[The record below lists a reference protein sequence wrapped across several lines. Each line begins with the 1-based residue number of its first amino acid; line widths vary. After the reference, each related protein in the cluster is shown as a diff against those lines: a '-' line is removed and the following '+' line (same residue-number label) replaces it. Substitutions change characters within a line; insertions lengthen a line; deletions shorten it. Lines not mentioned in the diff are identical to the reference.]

1 MNILVTGGSGSL
13 GFHLLNLL
21 PRNAS
26 KITAFHRPTEIPHR
40 YLGDVRYIQGDLLEA
55 DEILKVIK
63 ELKPTEVYHIASQSN
78 VGVSHRNPQITLN
91 INIIGTLNLLEAIRK
106 VSPETRVLLLSSSD
120 VYGPGTHHL
129 DTLRTEEDPFIP
141 MTPFATSKAAMEILG
156 KQYITAWG
164 MHISFVRPFNFTGPL
179 HSRKFVLPSIAAQLI
194 NIEKYGAEPVIYT
207 GNIDVSRDYVDMRDL
222 ARALVLVMKNSESGE
237 IFNICS
243 GQVRTVRELIET
255 LISHCDSDIEI
266 CRDPSLERK
275 TDQPM
280 LVGSAEKL
288 MKRTGWKPLIK
299 IEDSLAD
306 LYHEMQQRLEREI
319 TKNTNQQKLRL

>member
-1 MNILVTGGSGSL
+1 MSILVTGGSGSL

-26 KITAFHRPTEIPHR
+26 KIYAFHRSSEIPHR
-40 YLGDVRYIQGDLLEA
+40 HLEDVKYIQGDLLEA
-55 DEILKVIK
+55 NEILNVIK
-63 ELKPTEVYHIASQSN
+63 EIQPSEVYHIASQSN
-78 VGVSHRNPQITLN
+78 VGISHRNPQITLN
-91 INIIGTLNLLEAIRK
+91 VNIIGTLNLLEAIRK
-106 VSPETRVLLLSSSD
+106 ESPKTRVLLLSSSD

-141 MTPFATSKAAMEILG
+141 LTPFATSKAAMEILG
-156 KQYITAWG
+156 KQYITAWD

-179 HSRKFVLPSIAAQLI
+179 HSRKFVLPSITAQLI
-194 NIEKYGAEPVIYT
+194 NIQKYGAEPIIYT
-207 GNIDVSRDYVDMRDL
+207 GNIDVSRDYIDMRDL

-243 GQVRTVRELIET
+243 GQVRTVRELIDT
-255 LISHCDSDIEI
+255 LIGYCEVDVEL

-275 TDQPM
+275 TDQP
-280 LVGSAEKL
+280 LLAGSAEKL

-299 IEDSLAD
+299 IEDSLFD
-306 LYHEMQQRLEREI
+306 LYQEMQQRIQREI
-319 TKNTNQQKLRL
+319 TKKTQQQHLKL